1 MKLLAISYNK
11 YQSLTLSPKRKNTAF
26 RGDNESTQAVQ
37 PEKKKNKV
45 RDWLI
50 NFCIAWTI
58 VDVIEDVW
66 KWCNRKKPPFP

>member
-1 MKLLAISYNK
+1 MKLQAISYNK
-11 YQSLTLSPKRKNTAF
+11 YQSLTLSPKRKN
-26 RGDNESTQAVQ
+26 TQAVQ

>member
-1 MKLLAISYNK
+1 MKLQAISYNK
-11 YQSLTLSPKRKNTAF
+11 YQSLTLFQKRKNTAF
-26 RGDNESTQAVQ
+26 RGDKESTQTVQ

-58 VDVIEDVW
+58 VDVIEDIW

>member
-1 MKLLAISYNK
+1 MKLQAISYNK
-11 YQSLTLSPKRKNTAF
+11 YQSLTLFPKRKNTAF
-26 RGDNESTQAVQ
+26 RGDKESTQTVQ

-58 VDVIEDVW
+58 VDVIEDIW

>member
-1 MKLLAISYNK
+1 MKLQAISYNK

-45 RDWLI
+45 RRLAD
-50 NFCIAWTI
+50 
-58 VDVIEDVW
+58 
-66 KWCNRKKPPFP
+66 